1 MTCAALLLFE
11 LVVSILDGG
20 RPAAAAVR
28 LYDQQG
34 RLIIPE
40 NALDFGGLGHLYSA
54 GALIHYADWTSTR
67 VRSQDP
73 FFGSSYF
80 RAQHPPRTA
89 CFFVEGGF
97 RVQVAAGR
105 YTLAVSKGLEY
116 TPVERTIEVRG
127 DRRETVNLARWVD
140 MARAGWYSGDGHV
153 HAERVGPA
161 ADRAVLLW
169 MAAEDVRV
177 ANVLLMGDERQTWY
191 PQYSWKPVVENGRAL
206 IPGQEDPRTA
216 ELGHTLHLGLAGPV
230 RDAGRY
236 REYLPLFERVAE
248 AGGLSGFAHVGRR
261 RWNFDVHRALELLA
275 PAGLGRF
282 AEIAQMGYIGV
293 NTWYEFLNRGF
304 RLTATAGSDV
314 PWGGTIGCARVY
326 AYLGEEAF
334 TPERWLE
341 AVRRGRTFVTTG
353 PMLEFSVNGQLPG
366 SVLSVK
372 EGERLRVRA
381 RVSSRVPARLKIVAG
396 GRTVH
401 EGAADFEMRAERNT
415 WITAA
420 CETNAR
426 PLMDQPGFF
435 SGAVATP
442 VYIEI
447 QKGEK

>member
-1 MTCAALLLFE
+1 MTAVALLLVE
-11 LVVSILDGG
+11 LAVSILDGG

-28 LYDQQG
+28 LYDAQG
-34 RLIIPE
+34 QLIIPE
-40 NALDFGGLGHLYSA
+40 NALDLASLGHLYSA

-67 VRSQDP
+67 VRSRDP

-97 RVQVAAGR
+97 RVAAAAGR

-116 TPVERTIEVRG
+116 APVERTFEVRG
-127 DRRETVNLARWVD
+127 GHRETVVLERWVD

-153 HAERVGPA
+153 HIERAGPA
-161 ADRAVLLW
+161 ADRAALLW

-177 ANVLLMGDERQTWY
+177 ANVLLMGDERRTWY
-191 PQYSWKPVVENGRAL
+191 PQYSWQPVVENGRAL
-206 IPGQEDPRTA
+206 IPGQEDPRTP
-216 ELGHTLHLGLAGPV
+216 EFGHTLHLGPGAPV
-230 RDAGRY
+230 RDAARY
-236 REYLPLFERVAE
+236 REYVPLFQRIAE

-261 RWNFDVHRALELLA
+261 RYHFEVRRAMDRLV

-293 NTWYEFLNRGF
+293 DTWYEFLNRGF
-304 RLTATAGSDV
+304 RLTAMAGSDV
-314 PWGGTIGCARVY
+314 PWGGTLGSPRVY
-326 AYLGEEAF
+326 AFLGAEPF

-341 AVRRGRTFVTTG
+341 AVRLGRTFVTTG
-353 PMLEFSVNGQLPG
+353 PMLEFSVNGRLPG
-366 SVLSVK
+366 SVLRVK
-372 EGERLRVRA
+372 QGEPLRVRA
-381 RVSSRVPARLKIVAG
+381 RVSSRVPARLKILAG
-396 GRTVH
+396 GKTVR
-401 EGAADFEMRAERNT
+401 EGAGDFEMRADRDT

-442 VYIEI
+442 IYIEI
-447 QKGEK
+447 QKGKN